1 MTGDCASI
9 ERRLEQGRPSWGSVG
24 QLSKGISRAEQ
35 AKQEKNE
42 TNPFVKIECN
52 KMHASKDLCE
62 AFRDGP
68 ACETDGFT
76 RSFAGGQSISLTVM

>member
-9 ERRLEQGRPSWGSVG
+9 ERRLEQGRGSWGSLG
-24 QLSKGISRAEQ
+24 QLSKGISRAEK

-42 TNPFVKIECN
+42 TNPFEKFECN

-62 AFRDGP
+62 AFCNYP
-68 ACETDGFT
+68 ACETNGFT
-76 RSFAGGQSISLTVM
+76 RSFAGGQSISPTVM